1 MMQQNHNL
9 DMTFRSFWDLYRE
22 DMKER
27 LRENTIRTKEYIVEL
42 KVLPYFGSKK
52 MVEITPSDVRQWQNS
67 LMKENYS
74 QTYLKTINNQVSAIF
89 NYAVKYYNLPRNPCS
104 VAGSIGKSKADE
116 MKFWTK
122 EEFEKFLGICEG

>member
-1 MMQQNHNL
+1 MYFGRDKKNNWEVRFYYKDFTGKRKQKHRTGFKTKREAQAWANQYMMQQNHNL

-52 MVEITPSDVRQWQNS
+52 MVEITPSER
-67 LMKENYS
+67 L
-74 QTYLKTINNQVSAIF
+74 
-89 NYAVKYYNLPRNPCS
+89 
-104 VAGSIGKSKADE
+104 
-116 MKFWTK
+116 
-122 EEFEKFLGICEG
+122 